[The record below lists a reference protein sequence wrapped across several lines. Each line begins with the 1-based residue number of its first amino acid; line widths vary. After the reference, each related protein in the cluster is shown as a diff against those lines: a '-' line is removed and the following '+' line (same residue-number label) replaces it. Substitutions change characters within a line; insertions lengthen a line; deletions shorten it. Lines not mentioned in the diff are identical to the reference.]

1 MRLDINLASRP
12 YQDMRRFVMRWGGI
26 VALMT
31 ILTAVLV
38 FFAFRSWRESRD
50 VNAQINTVQS
60 EIRALDKERQ
70 EGIALLNQA
79 SNRTTAEQSKFL
91 NQLIV
96 KKAFSWTS
104 VFMDL
109 ERIMPPGLHVVS
121 IKPELSPD
129 NQLRLTMVV
138 GGTSRDRAVELVRRM
153 EQSPTF
159 RQAVVNSE
167 AAREN
172 TSEGDTIRFEISA
185 IYVPQLAAANNENAA
200 PTKNESATPAPN
212 GAGRN
217 PGGQH

>member
-12 YQDMRRFVMRWGGI
+12 YQDMRRFVLRWGGI
-26 VALMT
+26 IALMT
-31 ILTAVLV
+31 ILTALLT
-38 FFAFRSWRESRD
+38 FFAIRSWRESRD
-50 VNAQINTVQS
+50 VNAQISTVQS

-70 EGIALLNQA
+70 QGIALLNQP

-96 KKAFSWTS
+96 RKAFSWTS

-121 IKPELSPD
+121 IKPELSAD
-129 NQLRLTMVV
+129 NQLRLKMIV
-138 GGTSRDRAVELVRRM
+138 GGTSRDRAIELVRRM

-167 AAREN
+167 AARERA
-172 TSEGDTIRFEISA
+172 SEGDTIRFEISA
-185 IYVPQLAAANNENAA
+185 IYVPQLVAANAEKVPAQ
-200 PTKNESATPAPN
+200 KDKSTPSPN
-212 GAGRN
+212 RDGRT